1 MRCNV
6 VSPKGAIDDPVGE
19 VLRSGRP
26 VFATGRFHP
35 RPVSAPPVIA
45 APIKIADK
53 VVGIISVWELLA
65 QKSALV
71 DVDFELFNLLGD
83 HAGAALQGAKLHTE
97 LQGRPPALWVAA
109 DLV

>member
-1 MRCNV
+1 MVCL
-6 VSPKGAIDDPVGE
+6 SEGAIDDPIGE

-45 APIKIADK
+45 APLKIDDK
-53 VVGIISVWELLA
+53 VVGVISVWELLA
-65 QKSALV
+65 QKSGLV

-83 HAGAALQGAKLHTE
+83 HAGSALQSAKLNSE
-97 LQGRPPALWVAA
+97 LEGRPPALWVAA